1 MEKQIIQV
9 KEFQEAFGVVLPKRP
24 KLLPK
29 KRSEFRHK
37 LLEEEVSEIKQG
49 AISKDIVQVADGVID
64 SMYILIGT
72 AHEYGFADRL
82 VMLFDEVH
90 RSNMSKMGPDGKAIF
105 REDGKVMKP
114 ETYSPPKLARIL
126 QRDFALYNENDTLK
140 EVADI
145 EKMYEDN
152 KSKIDEVQR
161 KNTDNKIRKL
171 IVDKLNFFDR
181 ILFKV
186 YDKIELRMNKRINVK
201 FPTTVFDS
209 IIVEVYGKDHKLN

>member
-114 ETYSPPKLARIL
+114 ETYSAPKLQPIID
-126 QRDFALYNENDTLK
+126 RDFSIYNENEILQEIAVMQKTATEIK
-140 EVADI
+140 I
-145 EKMYEDN
+145 R
-152 KSKIDEVQR
+152 SKI
-161 KNTDNKIRKL
+161 ISG
-171 IVDKLNFFDR
+171 LNIFDR
-181 ILFKV
+181 ILF
-186 YDKIELRMNKRINVK
+186 YLSDKIESRLKKKVEVK
-201 FPTTVFDS
+201 FPIKGHDPIHV
-209 IIVEVYGKDHKLN
+209 IVNGKVYEVY